1 MSIDTQSLIGYLAAF
16 LTTTAFVPQ
25 AYKSWRSRDL
35 SGISLPMYAMFTAG
49 VGFWLFYGLLIQ
61 STPVILANLIT
72 FLLSSVVLGLKIQ
85 QVLAANKAAN
95 TRGT

>member
-1 MSIDTQSLIGYLAAF
+1 MYIDLQPFIGYLAAF

-49 VGFWLFYGLLIQ
+49 VGFWLVYGILID
-61 STPVILANLIT
+61 SAPVVLANLIT
-72 FLLSSVVLGLKIQ
+72 FVLSSTVLGLKIQ
-85 QVLAANKAAN
+85 QVLA
-95 TRGT
+95 TRRNER

>member
-1 MSIDTQSLIGYLAAF
+1 MTIETQAFIGYLAAF

-49 VGFWLFYGLLIQ
+49 VGFWLVYGLMID
-61 STPVILANLIT
+61 SAPVILANLIT
-72 FLLSSVVLGLKIQ
+72 FALSSTVLGLKIQ
-85 QVLAANKAAN
+85 QVLAARSK
-95 TRGT
+95 RR